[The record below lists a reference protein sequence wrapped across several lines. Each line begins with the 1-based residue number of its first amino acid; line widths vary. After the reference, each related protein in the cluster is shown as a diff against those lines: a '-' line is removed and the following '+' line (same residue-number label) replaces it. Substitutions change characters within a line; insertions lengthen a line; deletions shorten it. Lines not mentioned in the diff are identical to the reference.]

1 MGAVT
6 RTEVRPVTSAAAG
19 ETLSARIAA
28 FVAATDAACIPANVM
43 LALRCAALDGIAS
56 ILSGVPE
63 PVSRHVLD
71 MVTGYDRGDQ
81 ATIIGFGGRASLA
94 GAALVNGTLA
104 HACDY
109 DDSSWTMWGH
119 PTAPVL
125 PAALAVCEHRGVS
138 GAAML
143 TALGVGIEVAKALGI
158 AMQPRHY
165 KMGWHPTGTL
175 GIFGAA
181 AAAARALELSAEQAQ
196 MALGIAASASA
207 GLRVNSGSMT
217 KPLHVGFAAR
227 GGMEAALLA
236 RAGTT
241 ASPHALDGRGGFI
254 DLYSPRDPVTPDA
267 VAATAAS
274 LGNPYDVV
282 SPGLSPK
289 IYPCCSDIHA
299 AIDATLDLCAEHGL
313 VANRVRA
320 VRCGVSSLAITNIS
334 RPILASVLDAKFSM
348 QYCLAVTLTDGPP
361 ALRHF
366 TAEALAAPN
375 VRALMRR
382 IEVTAHPDL
391 AGAAGEAFSTPA
403 IVEIETVDG
412 RRLIKSVRA
421 MRGHPERPVPY
432 ARLVEKFRECAEPIL
447 GANRT
452 REAAALIDDLPAL
465 PDISPLLRSLVP
477 SA

>member
-1 MGAVT
+1 VEEDMLAPNLGLRMATWACGLDGRKLPRAVV
-6 RTEVRPVTSAAAG
+6 EKLKLAG
-19 ETLSARIAA
+19 LDTL
-28 FVAATDAACIPANVM
+28 AAT
-43 LALRCAALDGIAS
+43 
-56 ILSGVPE
+56 
-63 PVSRHVLD
+63 
-71 MVTGYDRGDQ
+71 
-81 ATIIGFGGRASLA
+81 LA
-94 GAALVNGTLA
+94 GAGEEVARRVVPYARQGAGKGEAAIIGHRTRARLPGAALANGTMA

-125 PAALAVCEHRGVS
+125 PTALAACEHRGAS

-181 AAAARALELSAEQAQ
+181 AAAASGLELSAEHVQ

-207 GLRVNSGSMT
+207 GLRINSGSMT
-217 KPLHVGFAAR
+217 KPLHVGFASR
-227 GGMEAALLA
+227 DGMEAALLA

-241 ASPHALDGRGGFI
+241 ANPHALDGRGGFI

-267 VAATAAS
+267 VAAAAAS

-313 VANRVRA
+313 SADRVRA
-320 VRCGVSSLAITNIS
+320 VRCGVSSLAIINIS
-334 RPILASVLDAKFSM
+334 RPIVASVLDAKFSM
-348 QYCLAVTLTDGPP
+348 QYCLAVTLTEGPP

-382 IEVTAHPDL
+382 IEVAAHPEL

-432 ARLVEKFRECAEPIL
+432 ARLVEKFRECAEPVL
-447 GANRT
+447 GADRT
-452 REAAALIDDLPAL
+452 REAAALIDELPAL
-465 PDISPLLRSLVP
+465 PEISPLLRSLVP
-477 SA
+477 ST